1 MMGKEYR
8 RCVCI
13 HDGRLLSHE
22 ETKHCRCDNTD
33 GSRGRNM
40 LCETVQKK
48 KDKNCDFT
56 QVEYKMKKQQM
67 NKQNKQK
74 QIHRYRQQIV
84 ITGGERNGGRAKWVK

>member
-1 MMGKEYR
+1 
-8 RCVCI
+8 
-13 HDGRLLSHE
+13 
-22 ETKHCRCDNTD
+22 
-33 GSRGRNM
+33 M

-84 ITGGERNGGRAKWVK
+84 ITGGERNGGRAKWVKQFKYVVTAETQTFTGEHAVVFRYQITMLYT